1 MIRWWRARV
10 SPDPSLSAAVVEE
23 GRERGREALR
33 EAEELAAQA
42 VETEKS
48 MHRLRKRLR
57 ATDTRT
63 FRLVVDR

>member
-1 MIRWWRARV
+1 
-10 SPDPSLSAAVVEE
+10 VVEE